1 MDTVV
6 INSNDSYQDEGEG
19 KKKNKISDTTKAAI
33 ATGVA
38 GVAAGAAAKTIF
50 DAKTYGD
57 SEEQIT
63 ETANQAV
70 AEEQEI
76 IPIPEIENDPIV
88 EINPEDVML
97 EEPVPDVSIETD
109 MIAEPQPETGDGDEQ
124 EYEPFAN
131 NDTIVDEVVTEPTS
145 EDVYIAQ
152 NTEEDIEIGEE
163 DVIVDTREE
172 LPTHEIE
179 TFEEN
184 LFSEDFLL
192 ADSTSPDEDYDIQTD
207 LMA

>member
-1 MDTVV
+1 
-6 INSNDSYQDEGEG
+6 
-19 KKKNKISDTTKAAI
+19 
-33 ATGVA
+33 
-38 GVAAGAAAKTIF
+38 
-50 DAKTYGD
+50 
-57 SEEQIT
+57 
-63 ETANQAV
+63 
-70 AEEQEI
+70 
-76 IPIPEIENDPIV
+76 
-88 EINPEDVML
+88 ML